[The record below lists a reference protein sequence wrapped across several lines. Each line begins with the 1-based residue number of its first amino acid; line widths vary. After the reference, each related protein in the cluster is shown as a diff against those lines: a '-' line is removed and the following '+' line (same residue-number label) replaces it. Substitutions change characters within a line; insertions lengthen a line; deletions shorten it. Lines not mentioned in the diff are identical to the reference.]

1 MAQPAPAP
9 APASAPSLPSSPSP
23 SPEPPTWRPYRPPP
37 PPAQPTNNS
46 NNITHDPPLD
56 ASILPDG
63 SKSLSGISLRAFL
76 IGTTFGLTTTLTLIT
91 TYTPLYTP
99 LWRISFFLSSLS
111 LFHFLEYYI
120 TATYNTRFATTSAY
134 LLSSNG
140 WTYHIAHASAIT
152 ECLLTHYFL
161 PTPLILTPRIIAA
174 QVTLGLVLMIVGQT
188 VRSVAM
194 AQAGS
199 NFNHTVQVKRREG
212 HRLVTEGVYAV
223 FRHPSYFGFFWW
235 GLGTQVVLGNVF
247 CLGAYALVLWRFFSS
262 RIDREFLFPS
272 PWHLVLGFR
281 VGCGLMRTWIGEE
294 RFLVA
299 FFGEEYQEYRKRSWV
314 GIPGIH

>member
-1 MAQPAPAP
+1 MVQPAPTS
-9 APASAPSLPSSPSP
+9 APASAPSPPSSPSP

-37 PPAQPTNNS
+37 GQTTTS
-46 NNITHDPPLD
+46 NNNNNNNINIDQEPPLD
-56 ASILPDG
+56 PSILPTG

-76 IGTTFGLTTTLTLIT
+76 IGTTFGLTTALTLLT
-91 TYTPLYTP
+91 TTSNPLYTP
-99 LWRISFFLSSLS
+99 LWRIPFFLSSLS

-120 TATYNTRFATTSAY
+120 TAAYNTRFATTSAY

-152 ECLLTHYFL
+152 ECLLTNYFS
-161 PTPLILTPRIIAA
+161 PTPLVLTPRLITA
-174 QVTLGLVLMIVGQT
+174 QVTLGLILMIVGQT

-212 HRLVTEGVYAV
+212 HILVTGGLYSV

-235 GLGTQVVLGNVF
+235 GLGTQLVLGNVF
-247 CLGAYALVLWRFFSS
+247 CLGAYALVLWRFFAS
-262 RIDREFLFPS
+262 RIDR
-272 PWHLVLGFR
+272 
-281 VGCGLMRTWIGEE
+281 EE

-299 FFGEEYQEYRKRSWV
+299 FFGKEYEDYRKRSWV

>member
-1 MAQPAPAP
+1 
-9 APASAPSLPSSPSP
+9 SSSPSPSPSP

-37 PPAQPTNNS
+37 ATQTTTNN
-46 NNITHDPPLD
+46 NIHYEPPLD
-56 ASILPDG
+56 ASILPNG

-76 IGTTFGLTTTLTLIT
+76 IGTTFGLTTTLTLFT
-91 TYTPLYTP
+91 TTIANTPLSTP
-99 LWRISFFLSSLS
+99 LWRIPFFLSSLS

-120 TATYNTRFATTSAY
+120 TAAYNTRFATTSAY

-161 PTPLILTPRIIAA
+161 PTPVVLTPRLITA
-174 QVTLGLVLMIVGQT
+174 QVTLGLILMIVGQT

-199 NFNHTVQVKRREG
+199 NFNHMVQVKRREG
-212 HRLVTEGVYAV
+212 HILVTGGLYSV

-235 GLGTQVVLGNVF
+235 GLGTQLVLGNVF
-247 CLGAYALVLWRFFSS
+247 CLGAYALVLWRFFAS
-262 RIDREFLFPS
+262 RIDRE
-272 PWHLVLGFR
+272 
-281 VGCGLMRTWIGEE
+281 E
-294 RFLVA
+294 RFLIA
-299 FFGEEYQEYRKRSWV
+299 FFGEEYEEYRKRSWV
-314 GIPGIH
+314 GIPGI